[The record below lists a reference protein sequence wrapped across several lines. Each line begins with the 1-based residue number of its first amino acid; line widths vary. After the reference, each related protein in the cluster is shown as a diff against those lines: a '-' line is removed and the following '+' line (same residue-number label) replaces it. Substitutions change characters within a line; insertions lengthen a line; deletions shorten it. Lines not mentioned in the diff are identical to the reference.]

1 MTIEARHTAI
11 TVAIGLMG
19 AALGGCSAPVAGT
32 ADPVASSTS
41 ARSASPTTTTSTTA
55 APTTSATPDPADV
68 GANELGLVPVLMYH
82 QLTPNP
88 VSEYDQTP
96 AEFRA
101 ELKRLYREDYRPV
114 TAAQL
119 VSGDIDVPAGTHPVV
134 LTFDDSTASQV
145 RITKDGEPKPDT
157 AVGILTAFGEQHPD
171 FTPTATFYV
180 NADPFAGDN
189 RALAWLHDN
198 GYEIGAHTST
208 HANLGSLDSAGVQR
222 EFASNVSGI
231 KAAAP
236 GASVRTMALPLGIF
250 PNDRRLARRGSWN
263 DGSYRF
269 DGVMLVGANPAPSP
283 FAGLDGAGVPRIRS
297 GKGKVKF
304 DSAYWLDWLAKHPT
318 RRYTSDGQ
326 RDVVSFPR
334 RMANDLVNDLGAE
347 PNPY

>member
-1 MTIEARHTAI
+1 M
-11 TVAIGLMG
+11 
-19 AALGGCSAPVAGT
+19 
-32 ADPVASSTS
+32 
-41 ARSASPTTTTSTTA
+41 
-55 APTTSATPDPADV
+55 
-68 GANELGLVPVLMYH
+68 LMYH

-119 VSGDIDVPAGTHPVV
+119 VAGDIDLPAGTHPVV

-145 RITKDGEPKPDT
+145 RIAKDGEPKPDT
-157 AVGILTAFGEQHPD
+157 AVGILTAFGERHPD

-180 NADPFAGDN
+180 NADPFAGDK
-189 RALAWLHDN
+189 RALEWLHDN

-208 HANLGSLDSAGVQR
+208 HANLATLDSAGVQR
-222 EFASNVSGI
+222 EFVSNANEI
-231 KAAAP
+231 KATT
-236 GASVRTMALPLGIF
+236 GVTVRTMALPLGIF

-263 DGSYRF
+263 GRSYRF

-297 GKGKVKF
+297 GKGRVKF
-304 DSAYWLDWLAKHPT
+304 DSAYWLDWLAKHPK

-326 RDVVSFPR
+326 PDVVSFPR
-334 RMANDLVNDLGAE
+334 RMADDLVNDRGAE